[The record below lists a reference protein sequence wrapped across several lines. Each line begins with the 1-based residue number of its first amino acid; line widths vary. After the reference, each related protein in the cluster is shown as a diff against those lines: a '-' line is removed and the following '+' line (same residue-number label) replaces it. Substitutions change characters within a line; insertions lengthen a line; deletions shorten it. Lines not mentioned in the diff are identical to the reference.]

1 MTNEKENLYT
11 PNCLRTFTG
20 KYINLL
26 DPQPETIFPVDIA
39 VGLARQCRF
48 AGHTK
53 KFYSVAEHSD
63 ACREYAYY
71 NYQHLPNLP
80 FKALMHDA
88 HEFILGDVPSP
99 LKNLLTDYEYI
110 AKRLQDAIH
119 VRFGITIN
127 EEEAAAIK
135 VIDKKMLEH
144 EWENRVLKHTGF
156 PYDEKAVVDVWL
168 HHFVKLC
175 KHPTVLQ

>member
-1 MTNEKENLYT
+1 MNTENLYT

-20 KYINLL
+20 RYINLI
-26 DPQPETIFPVDIA
+26 DPKPETIFPVDIA
-39 VGLARQCRF
+39 IGLTRQCRF

-53 KFYSVAEHSD
+53 KFYSVADHSL
-63 ACREYAYY
+63 ACREFAFYH
-71 NYQHLPNLP
+71 YQHLPNLE

-99 LKNLLTDYEYI
+99 LKALLTDYEYI
-110 AKRLQDAIH
+110 ANRLQNAINI
-119 VRFGITIN
+119 RFGISVN

-135 VIDKKMLEH
+135 VIDRIMLEK
-144 EWENRVLKHTGF
+144 EWETKVLTHTGF
-156 PYDEKAVVDVWL
+156 DHDEKSTVDLWL

-175 KHPTVLQ
+175 KNPHVLQ